1 TQGEEDKNE
10 CIVVVENAFQ
20 GTEQEW
26 LTSLHATMTA
36 ELLQTLLNQQG
47 YTVKDV
53 LRVTGKNG
61 GLSSNA
67 AFHNF
72 AFLFDKRLN

>member
-1 TQGEEDKNE
+1 
-10 CIVVVENAFQ
+10 
-20 GTEQEW
+20 
-26 LTSLHATMTA
+26 
-36 ELLQTLLNQQG
+36 ELLEVHVNEPG
-47 YTVKDV
+47 CTVRDV

-72 AFLFDKRLN
+72 AFLFDKRLNQDDLTVGDKVPQRMMEQGRMEAEGYSYLKNA